1 MIKGFHR
8 EGRLGC
14 RLALACVAALAT
26 GGTAWAAQ
34 GAAAA
39 APPAGAATGQPAP
52 SATGQP
58 APSTMGQSAA
68 PSGQPAPPEAGAGAA
83 AGQPTAPAGP
93 AGQPAGQPAGSA
105 PPAGG
110 AAAPVTLD
118 SSQVKGYEA
127 AAVPVEGNA
136 IVLTLDKA
144 IEIGLHHNHDIAVA
158 RYNRAEARLN
168 ILAAVG
174 YYDLLLGADLRYSDT
189 TSPGQTIIGNT
200 VFPSS
205 SGKTTSWDLNVAENL
220 PTGGTARIDFN
231 GLRAQRSGQPVNVSP
246 NLAFGISQPLLRN
259 FGTYV
264 TENSILV
271 AQTNSALSRTQF
283 QVQVV
288 TSTQQIINAY
298 WALVNARESLV
309 VAQESLQLAKDLH
322 ERNRIQVEV
331 GTLAPLEMVQS
342 EAAIATRQEQ
352 ILTAQQAIGDG
363 EDQLRLLLNLPQ
375 GELWKLEIRPVTP
388 PETERVQINLDEAIA
403 LGLANRPEV
412 VASALNVDLAKINA
426 AFARNQVLPQLN
438 LIGGYGY
445 AGSDTNLSSALRQIT
460 GLDFRSW
467 NVELQFSFPVPN
479 RQAKARSAVANL
491 EVDKTSSTFDY
502 EKIFVT
508 NEVRTAARRVLTAA
522 QQIDASH
529 AARGFQEKNLDA
541 ERKRYENGM
550 STSFQITQI
559 QDQLTQAKQAE
570 VNAVTGYRTALAEY
584 YRTIGRLL
592 DTEGVV
598 LVDPPDKLRRYTFH
612 VGPLP

>member
-1 MIKGFHR
+1 MSKGFLS

-14 RLALACVAALAT
+14 RLALACLLALSC
-26 GGTAWAAQ
+26 TASGASTARAAQ
-34 GAAAA
+34 GAAGGAA
-39 APPAGAATGQPAP
+39 PGQPAATPPPAGSPAAPATPTTALPPGSPATMAAPGAAT
-52 SATGQP
+52 T
-58 APSTMGQSAA
+58 T
-68 PSGQPAPPEAGAGAA
+68 
-83 AGQPTAPAGP
+83 TAPGV
-93 AGQPAGQPAGSA
+93 
-105 PPAGG
+105 PAGG
-110 AAAPVTLD
+110 AVAQVTLD
-118 SSQVKGYEA
+118 SSQLKGYEA
-127 AAVPVEGNA
+127 ANLPIEGNA

-144 IEIGLHHNHDIAVA
+144 IEVGLQHNHDIVVA
-158 RYNRAEARLN
+158 RYNRAETRLN
-168 ILAAVG
+168 ILAALG
-174 YYDLLLGADLRYSDT
+174 YYDLLLGANLRYADT
-189 TSPGQTIIGNT
+189 TSPGQTIVGNT

-205 SGKTTSWDLNVAENL
+205 SGKTTTWDLNAAENL
-220 PTGGTARIDFN
+220 PTGGTVAVDFN
-231 GLRAQRSGQPVNVSP
+231 GLRSLRTGQPINVSP
-246 NLAFGISQPLLRN
+246 TLNFTLTQPLLRN
-259 FGTYV
+259 FGSYV
-264 TENSILV
+264 VDNPILV
-271 AQTNSALSRTQF
+271 AQANSAISRTQF
-283 QVQVV
+283 EVQVI
-288 TSTQQIINAY
+288 TSAQQIINAY

-375 GELWKLEIRPVTP
+375 GDLWKLEIRPVTP
-388 PETERVQINLDEAIA
+388 PETERVTINLDEAIQ
-403 LGLANRPEV
+403 LGLANRPEM
-412 VASALNVDLAKINA
+412 VANALGVDIAKINA
-426 AFARNQVLPQLN
+426 AFARNQLLPQLN
-438 LIGGYGY
+438 FIGGYGY
-445 AGSDTNLSSALRQIT
+445 SGSDASLSSALRQIT

-467 NVELQFSFPVPN
+467 NAELRFAFPIPN
-479 RQAKARSAVANL
+479 RQAKARNAVANL
-491 EVDKTSSTFDY
+491 EVDRTTSNY
-502 EKIFVT
+502 EFEKSFVT

-592 DTEGVV
+592 AAEGVTV
-598 LVDPPDKLRRYTFH
+598 VDPPDKVRRYTFH